1 MDKVTAKQKIAELAT
16 RFAEN
21 IDSYKNG
28 LYNETQTRR
37 EFIDPFFEALGWDV
51 NNKQGLAEAYK
62 EVIHE
67 YKIDNGDIR
76 QSPDYCFTIYGQE
89 KFFVEAKKP
98 SVNIKQDVAPAYQ
111 VRSYAWSAG
120 LPVSLVTDF
129 EEFAVYDCSKKP
141 NAKDKAEVARIEY
154 FTFREYLE
162 KFDFLWDTFSKERVL
177 QGSFDKYAS
186 ADKGNRGKETVGK
199 EFLKLIE
206 EWRRNLAN
214 NIASNNNLSDD
225 ELNFTVQQTIDRIIF
240 LIICEDRKIEP
251 PNRLRELAVKPDIYK
266 NLFKLFR
273 EADEKYNSGLFD
285 FRKDTISIKIIIDD
299 KKLKTLIDDLY
310 NSPYQFSRI
319 PVEILGSVYEQFLG
333 KVIRQTKAGAVIDDK
348 PEVKVAGGIFYTP
361 QYVVNY
367 IVRNT
372 VGTVVSGKNP
382 KEIQKIKIVDPA
394 CGSGS
399 FLIGVYQYLLDYHQ
413 KYYLNNPKKNNPLTP
428 QGGLT
433 TAEKKRILLNNLY
446 GVDIDAQAVEVT
458 KLSLLLQALDGET
471 EASINEQLSLYR
483 ERVLPTL
490 DDNVKCGNSLVS
502 NDGALFNLNV
512 TKPFDW
518 KINFPAV
525 FAQGG
530 FDVVIGNPPYVK
542 EYVAKEIFHSVK
554 QSHLAKYY
562 QGKMDFYQFFVC
574 WGVDIL
580 KEKGLLS
587 FIAPNTWV
595 TNDGASLTRNKIL
608 ADTEILDYFDFY
620 EYKVFQNASI
630 HTAIFNLQKTTP
642 KTSYR
647 FLYRKVLDKKIDNTK
662 LKSVLLNNEKDDAVK
677 QIKIKIQ
684 PKTMRDKTIAL
695 VDTSVDKILEK
706 IIAVGN
712 YFLTDDNVAQGIVPN
727 PDVVNNRN
735 LKLLSS
741 RTRQNIVVN
750 DGVFVLNEKEIK
762 KLDLAPAEKKF
773 IKTYYTNCEKYYLP
787 DTPYKILY
795 ITKHNCISLEGLKN
809 IEQHLEKFKPI
820 MKERRETQSGSIKWF
835 QLHWPRDER
844 FFTGEK
850 ILSLR
855 KASVQKF
862 CYSCTADYVSL
873 SINVLKPQDI
883 NLKYLTGLLNSSLI
897 YFWLYHKGKK
907 IGEQLQVDKEPLL
920 QIPLIKTE
928 NKEIENTIIKC
939 VDEVIELNKQLRT
952 VSLANQKE
960 QIENRI
966 KFLENKIDEIVY
978 KLYDLSGEDI
988 KIIEH
993 K

>member
-1 MDKVTAKQKIAELAT
+1 MVNCRGMDKVTAKQKIAELVT

-28 LYNETQTRR
+28 IYNETQTRR

-67 YKIDNGDIR
+67 YKIDNGDFR

-141 NAKDKAEVARIEY
+141 SAKDKAEIARIEY

-162 KFDFLWDTFSKERVL
+162 RFDFLWDTFSKERVL
-177 QGSFDKYAS
+177 QGSFDKYVS

-206 EWRRNLAN
+206 EWRKSLAN
-214 NIASNNNLSDD
+214 NIASNNDLSDD
-225 ELNFTVQQTIDRIIF
+225 ELNFAVQQTIDRIIF

-251 PNRLRELAVKPDIYK
+251 PNRLRELAAKPDIYK
-266 NLFKLFR
+266 NLFKLFG

-285 FRKDTISIKIIIDD
+285 FRKDTISAKIIIDD
-299 KKLKTLIDDLY
+299 KKLKTLLDDLY

-333 KVIRQTKAGAVIDDK
+333 KVIRQTKAGAVVDDK
-348 PEVKVAGGIFYTP
+348 PEVKVAGGVFYTP
-361 QYVVNY
+361 RYVVRY

-372 VGTVVSGKNP
+372 VGAVIDGKTP

-399 FLIGVYQYLLDYHQ
+399 FLIGAYQYLLDYHR

-428 QGGLT
+428 AGQLT

-502 NDGALFNLNV
+502 NDGTLFNLNV

-518 KINFPAV
+518 KINFPEV
-525 FAQGG
+525 FARGG

-542 EYVAKEIFHSVK
+542 EYTSRTTFEAVK

-562 QGKMDFYQFFVC
+562 QGKMDLWYFFVC
-574 WGVDIL
+574 WGIDIL

-587 FIAPNTWV
+587 FIAPNNWI
-595 TNDGASLTRNKIL
+595 TNAGASTLCNKVLTE
-608 ADTEILDYFDFY
+608 TEIQDYFDFND
-620 EYKVFQNASI
+620 YKVFENASI
-630 HTAIFNLQKTTP
+630 QTMIFNLQKKTP
-642 KTSYR
+642 RRQYN
-647 FLYRKVLDKKIDNTK
+647 LIYRKVTDKKIEEIRLREIMADAK
-662 LKSVLLNNEKDDAVK
+662 KDDVLE

-684 PKTMRDKTIAL
+684 PDKLKNKPITFVSFDNEEILKKIRTSGNFYLHENDIGQGIVGAPDECFIL
-695 VDTSVDKILEK
+695 KDKKSFLKMEQLFIKDFYTSVDRYI
-706 IIAVGN
+706 
-712 YFLTDDNVAQGIVPN
+712 F
-727 PDVVNNRN
+727 PD
-735 LKLLSS
+735 
-741 RTRQNIVVN
+741 
-750 DGVFVLNEKEIK
+750 K
-762 KLDLAPAEKKF
+762 KQ
-773 IKTYYTNCEKYYLP
+773 Y
-787 DTPYKILY
+787 ILY
-795 ITKHNCISLEGLKN
+795 ITKNNLQDKKLKDFPN
-809 IEQHLEKFKPI
+809 VYNHFEQYK
-820 MKERRETQSGSIKWF
+820 S
-835 QLHWPRDER
+835 
-844 FFTGEK
+844 
-850 ILSLR
+850 
-855 KASVQKF
+855 
-862 CYSCTADYVSL
+862 
-873 SINVLKPQDI
+873 VLKKAKIKYKTPDKPYYYLHRERNENMFKNGIEKVISVGRTDCPKFLYTTKEFYGSRALFFIQTNRM

-907 IGEQLQVDKEPLL
+907 QGEQLQVDKEPLL
-920 QIPLIKTE
+920 QILLIKTE

-939 VDEVIELNKQLRT
+939 VDEIIELHKQLKFI
-952 VSLANQKE
+952 SLASQKE
-960 QIENRI
+960 RIENRI
-966 KFLENKIDEIVY
+966 KFLENKIDEIVCGMY
-978 KLYDLSGEDI
+978 GVNLKDI
-988 KIIEH
+988 AMVAI
-993 K
+993 